1 MTNLALRDRRHQQAQ
16 KEFSRLE
23 RQRDATLDKLARI
36 ATKLKAVRRSIERY
50 QRTPALP
57 AARPAASVKVGPPMP
72 PQAAPASAAPQ
83 PLDRELIEA
92 ATDAIGHPPVNPV
105 KPGIDLEIPGFLKRT
120 GTIGNKTP
128 ADLAAIA
135 AIEAEKAARKSTK
148 KSVQAERR
156 KAKQAGDLKK
166 MPLEGRAAIEY
177 LRTGKRS

>member
-1 MTNLALRDRRHQQAQ
+1 MDKPELCLQAGHRRADHRRD
-16 KEFSRLE
+16 
-23 RQRDATLDKLARI
+23 
-36 ATKLKAVRRSIERY
+36 
-50 QRTPALP
+50 
-57 AARPAASVKVGPPMP
+57 
-72 PQAAPASAAPQ
+72 
-83 PLDRELIEA
+83 
-92 ATDAIGHPPVNPV
+92 PV
-105 KPGIDLEIPGFLKRT
+105 KPGIDLEIPTFLKRT
-120 GTIGNKTP
+120 GTVGNKTP